1 MQIFDASHGEGKKN
15 LLVFLLGSN
24 AVIPGLNEV
33 VANMKVGEKVQA
45 IIPPSMAFGDEGI
58 CLEDGEC
65 LIKPGST
72 LVYDVMLK
80 KDSPPPPKISSR
92 K

>member
-1 MQIFDASHGEGKKN
+1 M
-15 LLVFLLGSN
+15 FLLGSN

-65 LIKPGST
+65 LI
-72 LVYDVMLK
+72 
-80 KDSPPPPKISSR
+80 
-92 K
+92 